1 MWFSRLLFKT
11 KGTTLHEN
19 LQYHDKY
26 TIYDLHYYKKWYI
39 FTYKV
44 RLSVRD
50 FSLFLF
56 TSQSL
61 DIIVLVHIVNENKIH
76 TKIKSFICLLVYI
89 QPITTKKLGWIL
101 SDLLSAKKSTML
113 YKICLFHYTN
123 KNTCKRMFL
132 QKSLIEVNGNIS
144 GLILMSFWLE
154 YISK

>member
-1 MWFSRLLFKT
+1 MTYIITRNDT
-11 KGTTLHEN
+11 YLHI
-19 LQYHDKY
+19 KY
-26 TIYDLHYYKKWYI
+26 
-39 FTYKV
+39 V
-44 RLSVRD
+44 
-50 FSLFLF
+50 FLYVICLYFFF

-61 DIIVLVHIVNENKIH
+61 NIIVLVIFHIVNENKIH

-101 SDLLSAKKSTML
+101 SDLLSVKKSTML

-154 YISK
+154 YILK